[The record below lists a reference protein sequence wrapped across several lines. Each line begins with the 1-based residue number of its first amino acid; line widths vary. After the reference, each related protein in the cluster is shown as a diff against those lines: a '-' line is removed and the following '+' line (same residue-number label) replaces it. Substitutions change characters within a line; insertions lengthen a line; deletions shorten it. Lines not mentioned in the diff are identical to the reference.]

1 MTRFVELE
9 VLENEPT
16 KEQTKNNRL
25 RILVN
30 INNICYISETSDGY
44 ATVGINSSK
53 NVLPVVTLTKYD
65 NIIMMLNKAFIK

>member
-16 KEQTKNNRL
+16 KEQTKNSKL

-65 NIIMMLNKAFIK
+65 NIIMMLNKASIK

>member
-1 MTRFVELE
+1 MTRFIELE

-16 KEQTKNNRL
+16 KEQTKNSKL

-65 NIIMMLNKAFIK
+65 NIIMMLNKASIK

>member
-16 KEQTKNNRL
+16 KEQTKNSKL